1 MAILV
6 RRLSGM
12 EVNMT
17 SIQDRLR
24 ATGRLPQFAYLIEA
38 ADLIDELVEAL
49 EFYADSEN
57 WHRNSEL
64 DGNSSNFTGG
74 PAAAAI
80 SSAKGK
86 P

>member
-1 MAILV
+1 
-6 RRLSGM
+6 
-12 EVNMT
+12 MT

-24 ATGRLPQFAYLIEA
+24 HPIFTINDGLPELAKEPYDAERREA
-38 ADLIDELVEAL
+38 ADLIDELLEAL

-57 WHRNSEL
+57 WRRNSEL

-80 SSAKGK
+80 SKAKGK